1 MTVRILILLFL
12 LLLPGAC
19 SSSRGVYHTV
29 HDGQTLYRI
38 GRVYG
43 VDERYLARIN
53 RIDDPAQLR
62 VGTRIYIPG
71 ADRVKE
77 VPVLARPVP
86 PVSPA
91 SPGPKPPAT
100 VKNASPAP
108 APAAAR
114 PQAKPPV
121 GNKPR
126 PAAGASAGKSA
137 AAVKGKF
144 GWPLKGALLKGFGG
158 VGGSPT
164 KGVEISAV
172 SGTPVLSAAAGR
184 VIYSGDGIRTYGNLI
199 ILRHD
204 NDFFTVYGFN
214 QKNIVDAGTF
224 VSKGERIALSGAPP
238 AGGKPRLYF
247 EIRRGKEPVD
257 PIFYLP

>member
-1 MTVRILILLFL
+1 MTVRVLVLLLL

-19 SSSRGVYHTV
+19 SSPRGVYHTV
-29 HDGQTLYRI
+29 HEGQTLYRI
-38 GRVYG
+38 GKTYG

-62 VGTRIYIPG
+62 VGTRIYVPG

-77 VPVLARPVP
+77 VPVLARPAP
-86 PVSPA
+86 PVSPP

-100 VKNASPAP
+100 VKKASPVP
-108 APAAAR
+108 APVAR
-114 PQAKPPV
+114 QQAKPPV
-121 GNKPR
+121 GNKPGS
-126 PAAGASAGKSA
+126 AAGASADK
-137 AAVKGKF
+137 AAVAAKGKF

-158 VGGSPT
+158 VGGSPI
-164 KGVEISAV
+164 KGVEISALP
-172 SGTPVLSAAAGR
+172 GTPVLSAAAGR
-184 VIYSGDGIRTYGNLI
+184 VIYSGDGIQTYGNLI

-214 QKNIVDAGTF
+214 NKNIVDAGAF

>member
-1 MTVRILILLFL
+1 MTVRILVLLFL

-19 SSSRGVYHTV
+19 SSPRGVYHTV
-29 HDGQTLYRI
+29 HEGQTLYRI
-38 GRVYG
+38 GRIYG

-53 RIDDPAQLR
+53 RIDDPSQLR

-71 ADRVKE
+71 ADRVRE
-77 VPVLARPVP
+77 VPVLPQP
-86 PVSPA
+86 STPA
-91 SPGPKPPAT
+91 APALKTPAT
-100 VKNASPAP
+100 VKGASPSPMPAARQQGKTSAVNKPKPAAVP
-108 APAAAR
+108 AP
-114 PQAKPPV
+114 V
-121 GNKPR
+121 
-126 PAAGASAGKSA
+126 
-137 AAVKGKF
+137 VKGKF
-144 GWPLKGALLKGFGG
+144 GWPLKGTLLKEFG
-158 VGGSPT
+158 VAGGSPV
-164 KGVEISAV
+164 KGVEISAEP
-172 SGTPVLSAAAGR
+172 GTPVLSAAAGR

-247 EIRRGKEPVD
+247 EIRRGKEPVN

>member
-1 MTVRILILLFL
+1 MTVRIFVLLL

-19 SSSRGVYHTV
+19 SSPRGVYHTV
-29 HDGQTLYRI
+29 HEGQTLYRI
-38 GRVYG
+38 GKTYG

-53 RIDDPAQLR
+53 RIDDPSQLR

-71 ADRVKE
+71 ADQVRE
-77 VPVLARPVP
+77 VPVLARPAP
-86 PVSPA
+86 PA
-91 SPGPKPPAT
+91 SPAAPVPKPPAT
-100 VKNASPAP
+100 VKKA
-108 APAAAR
+108 
-114 PQAKPPV
+114 PPV
-121 GNKPR
+121 PPAGNKPR
-126 PAAGASAGKSA
+126 PTPGPAADKPATV
-137 AAVKGKF
+137 VKGKF
-144 GWPLKGALLKGFGG
+144 RWPLKGPLLKGFADA
-158 VGGSPT
+158 GGSPI
-164 KGVEISAV
+164 KGVEIAAAP
-172 SGTPVLSAAAGR
+172 GTPVLSAAAGR

-247 EIRRGKEPVD
+247 EIRRGKEPVN

>member
-1 MTVRILILLFL
+1 MTVRILVLFLL

-19 SSSRGVYHTV
+19 SSPRGVYHTV
-29 HDGQTLYRI
+29 HEGQTLYRI
-38 GRVYG
+38 GKAYE
-43 VDERYLARIN
+43 VDERYLARVN

-77 VPVLARPVP
+77 VPALARPVP
-86 PVSPA
+86 PAPPA
-91 SPGPKPPAT
+91 SPVPKPPTAVKKAT
-100 VKNASPAP
+100 PVP
-108 APAAAR
+108 APAAR
-114 PQAKPPV
+114 QQKKPPTGIKPSPAIGAPV
-121 GNKPR
+121 GK
-126 PAAGASAGKSA
+126 PAAV
-137 AAVKGKF
+137 VKGKF
-144 GWPLKGALLKGFGG
+144 GWPLKGTLLKGFDG

-164 KGVEISAV
+164 KGVEISAAPG
-172 SGTPVLSAAAGR
+172 SPVLSAAAGR

-204 NDFFTVYGFN
+204 NDFFKVYGFN
-214 QKNIVDAGTF
+214 QKNIVDAGAF

-247 EIRRGKEPVD
+247 EIRRGKEPVN